1 MPGDLLSIYR
11 PPSVIFPVCD
21 TMNSSEGAAMSQDQE
36 DVEKI
41 KALYQAFGRGD
52 IPFVL
57 AALDPEIEWNEAEN
71 FLYADRGPY
80 IGPQAVLDGVFMRLA
95 TEWNNFSAAPH
106 EILGS
111 AGTVVS
117 FGRYRGTYRETGSPV
132 DAQFVHVFRLR
143 DGRIF
148 KFQQYT
154 DTAQFKDVVERR
166 FSTGA

>member
-21 TMNSSEGAAMSQDQE
+21 TMNSSEGAAMSQDQD

-95 TEWNNFSAAPH
+95 TEWNNF
-106 EILGS
+106 
-111 AGTVVS
+111 
-117 FGRYRGTYRETGSPV
+117 
-132 DAQFVHVFRLR
+132 
-143 DGRIF
+143 
-148 KFQQYT
+148 
-154 DTAQFKDVVERR
+154 
-166 FSTGA
+166 